1 MYSRIEPVQGII
13 IKQGASI
20 EEKKRVNMKVN
31 QPDNIPAINTH
42 FWFNENAIVAAN
54 FYVSVFP
61 HSKVLHT
68 STMHPNTSYQL
79 EIVQFEL
86 SGQKYSAMGSA
97 NNFQLNES
105 MSLVIHCKS
114 QQEIDYYWN
123 TLGEKGIEQ
132 SCGWLKDQY
141 GISWQI
147 IPSHLGQLLAA
158 NPNKQS
164 HIMQC
169 FLGMKKISI
178 QALQT
183 AAQ

>member
-1 MYSRIEPVQGII
+1 MYSKTGLVQGII
-13 IKQGASI
+13 TKREASI
-20 EEKKRVNMKVN
+20 EEEKNIKMNNN

-42 FWFNENAIVAAN
+42 FWFKENAVAAAN
-54 FYVSVFP
+54 FYVTVFP

-68 STMHPNTSYQL
+68 STMHANTSYQV

-86 SGQKYSAMGSA
+86 AGQKYSAMSSA
-97 NNFQLNES
+97 NNFKLNES

-114 QQEIDYYWN
+114 QQEIDYYWSL
-123 TLGEKGIEQ
+123 LGDKGIEQ
-132 SCGWLKDQY
+132 SCGWLKDQF

-178 QALQT
+178 QALQE